1 MEALNRLASTPFR
14 NFKMT
19 GVVLGLS
26 LFLTACTHTPKQ
38 SALTQGNQ
46 GLEALH
52 SPLVIGHRGASGY
65 RPEHT
70 LEAYRLA
77 IEMGADFIEPD
88 LVMTKD
94 GVLIAR
100 HENEISETTNVAQ
113 VFPTRKTKKTIDG
126 QEVEG
131 FFTEDFSL
139 AEIKMLRA
147 NERLP
152 FRDQSMNGIYEVPTL
167 EEILAF
173 VEQETSR
180 LKRVIGVYPE
190 TKHPSYF
197 QSIGLAMDDTLLV
210 VLEAY
215 GLSAKES
222 PVFIQ
227 SFEQENLR
235 QLRKKTEVR
244 LIQLLDLDWKN
255 RIGQSEVLKDIRS
268 YADGIGPNKN
278 LLFELGP
285 EFILAAKA
293 EGFAIHPWTHRKEAQ
308 FVNAKFS
315 GSSTAEL
322 EWLLQNGVDGIFSDF
337 PDEALLVRAKV
348 LSRTLKDKVKD
359 TETSSDK

>member
-1 MEALNRLASTPFR
+1 MQKRHRFWIVLRR
-14 NFKMT
+14 NLHFNT
-19 GVVLGLS
+19 VLL
-26 LFLTACTHTPKQ
+26 LFVFSSCTHAPKQ
-38 SALTQGNQ
+38 SALPPANQ
-46 GLEALH
+46 SLEAIH
-52 SPLVIGHRGASGY
+52 NPIVIGHRGASGY

-77 IEMGADFIEPD
+77 IEMGADYIEPD

-131 FFTEDFSL
+131 FFTEDFTL

-147 NERLP
+147 IERLP
-152 FRDQSMNGIYEVPTL
+152 FRDQSMNGIYEIPTL
-167 EEILAF
+167 EEILALI
-173 VEQETSR
+173 EQETSR

-215 GLSAKES
+215 GLSGKES

-235 QLRKKTEVR
+235 QLRKKTELR
-244 LIQLLDLDWKN
+244 LIQLLDLDWKD
-255 RIGQSEVLKDIRS
+255 RIGQSAVLKDIRS

-285 EFILAAKA
+285 EFIFAAKT
-293 EGFAIHPWTHRKEAQ
+293 EGFAIHSWTHRKEAQ
-308 FVNAKFS
+308 FVNTKFS

-322 EWLLQNGVDGIFSDF
+322 EWLFKNGVDGIFSDF
-337 PDEALLVRAKV
+337 PDEALLVRTKV
-348 LSRTLKDKVKD
+348 LARTLAGEFKDKEV
-359 TETSSDK
+359 SNDK